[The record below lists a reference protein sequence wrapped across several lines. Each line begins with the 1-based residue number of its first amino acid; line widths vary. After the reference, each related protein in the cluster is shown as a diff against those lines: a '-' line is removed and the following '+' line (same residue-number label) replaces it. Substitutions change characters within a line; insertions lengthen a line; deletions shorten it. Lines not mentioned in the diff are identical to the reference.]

1 MGKPRSILNPEPYF
15 HCLFSLQTH
24 PNRVVWRVE
33 TGFINPAVSLAAAV
47 VGDITWT
54 RFAVCLCAEMLGGF
68 LGGFLVWLTY
78 IPHFQ
83 PLEFVEST
91 EESIC
96 DCCDLEAN
104 GVAIIKQEL
113 SEPAHR

>member
-1 MGKPRSILNPEPYF
+1 V
-15 HCLFSLQTH
+15 QT
-24 PNRVVWRVE
+24 
-33 TGFINPAVSLAAAV
+33 GLINPAVSLAAAV

-54 RFAVCLCAEMLGGF
+54 RFAVCVCAQMLGGL
-68 LGGFLVWLTY
+68 LGGFLVWVTY

-91 EESIC
+91 ENSTC